1 MSSKEP
7 IHFYFD
13 IASPYAYLASESID
27 ALGEEV
33 GREVIWKP
41 FVLGAVFKATGN
53 DMPAR
58 IKAKAAWM
66 TKDLAMH
73 ARVLEVPFRFPQAF
87 PIRSI
92 ALMRALLGAE
102 ERGGQQALRKLAHA
116 MYRVY
121 WGEGVDVSS
130 EDGLRLAA
138 GRAEM
143 DAEQLAADNDRQEL
157 KAKLAELTQEAIDAG
172 AFGAPSMV
180 VGDQLFW
187 GNDRLALMRAVL

>member
-1 MSSKEP
+1 MSRKEP

-13 IASPYAYLASESID
+13 LASPYAYLASESID
-27 ALGEEV
+27 ALGEDV

-73 ARVLEVPFRFPQAF
+73 ARVLDVPFRFPRAF

-102 ERGGQQALRKLAHA
+102 ERGGQRALRKLAHA

-121 WGEGVDVSS
+121 WGEGIDVSS
-130 EDGLRLAA
+130 EEGLRLAA
-138 GRAEM
+138 ERAGM
-143 DAEQLAADNDRQEL
+143 DADQLVADNDRPEL
-157 KAKLAELTQEAIDAG
+157 KARLAELTQEAIDAG
-172 AFGAPSMV
+172 AFGAPTMI

>member
-73 ARVLEVPFRFPQAF
+73 ARVIEVPFRFPQAF